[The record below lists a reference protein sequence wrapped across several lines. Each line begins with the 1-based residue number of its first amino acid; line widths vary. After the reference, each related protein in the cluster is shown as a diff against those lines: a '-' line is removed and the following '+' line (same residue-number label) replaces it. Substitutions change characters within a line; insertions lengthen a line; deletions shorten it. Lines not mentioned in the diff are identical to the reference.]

1 MKKVQI
7 IAEAGVNHN
16 GSADLAFRLVDAAA
30 KAGADVV
37 KFQTFHPDA
46 VISRIAEKADYQKL
60 TTDPSE
66 TQLEMSR
73 KLELGADVH
82 LRLRDYCLEKNIEY
96 LSSPFDLSS
105 IDNLVKLGVS
115 TVKVPSGEISNLPY
129 LRKVCSLGKKLIIS
143 TGMSNLKEVEDAVEV
158 LKSAG
163 TSKEDITVLHC
174 NTEYPTPFED
184 VNLQAMLTI
193 RDKLGVR
200 VGYSDHSLGLIVP
213 VAAAA
218 LGAEIIEKHLTLGK
232 DMDGPDHK
240 ASLEP
245 EEFRAMVESVRSIE
259 KSMGD
264 GLKVPSRSERKN
276 IVIARKSIV
285 AAKDIKK
292 GDLFTEDNLT
302 VKRPGT
308 GISPMRWDK
317 VIGKTATK
325 DYRYDDLIST

>member
-37 KFQTFHPDA
+37 KFQTFHPDG

-115 TVKVPSGEISNLPY
+115 TVKVPSGEITNLPY
-129 LRKVCSLGKKLIIS
+129 LRKVGSLGKKLIIS
-143 TGMSNLKEVEDAVEV
+143 TGMSILEEVEDAVGV

-193 RDKLGVR
+193 RDRLGVR

-213 VAAAA
+213 VAAVA

-245 EEFRAMVESVRSIE
+245 EEFHAMVESVRSIE

-264 GLKVPSRSERKN
+264 GLKVPSRSETKN

-317 VIGKTATK
+317 VIGKIATK

>member
-37 KFQTFHPDA
+37 KFQTFHPDG

-115 TVKVPSGEISNLPY
+115 TVKVPSGEITNLPY
-129 LRKVCSLGKKLIIS
+129 LEHIGRMGK
-143 TGMSNLKEVEDAVEV
+143 
-158 LKSAG
+158 
-163 TSKEDITVLHC
+163 
-174 NTEYPTPFED
+174 
-184 VNLQAMLTI
+184 
-193 RDKLGVR
+193 
-200 VGYSDHSLGLIVP
+200 
-213 VAAAA
+213 
-218 LGAEIIEKHLTLGK
+218 
-232 DMDGPDHK
+232 
-240 ASLEP
+240 
-245 EEFRAMVESVRSIE
+245 
-259 KSMGD
+259 
-264 GLKVPSRSERKN
+264 
-276 IVIARKSIV
+276 
-285 AAKDIKK
+285 
-292 GDLFTEDNLT
+292 
-302 VKRPGT
+302 
-308 GISPMRWDK
+308 
-317 VIGKTATK
+317 
-325 DYRYDDLIST
+325 